1 MHGKEFRATFIV
13 RCTEWSSVLHDML
26 NPSEKNRYQKH
37 LLLPQIGEAGQLKLK
52 NAKVLVVGAGGLG
65 CPVLLYLSAA
75 GVGKI
80 GIMDADVVDMT
91 NLQRQVL
98 YKVEDIGNPKATTAA
113 NRLAQMNDIIDY
125 EAVKQNLKPENA
137 EVFIRNYDII
147 VDCTDNFTARYLIN
161 DYCVK
166 LQRPFVYG
174 AIHQFEGQVS
184 VFNFMDKTGILG
196 PTYRCL
202 FPEQPSELEIPNCAT
217 IGVLGILPGML
228 GMYQANEVI
237 KMITGIGTVLSG
249 QLLMVDLLEN
259 TSQKIK
265 VKRQKDAEEMIFPAG
280 EKDIQMTD
288 NQEINLEI
296 TVSELQ
302 KRIENQEDILL
313 LDVRNPLEYD
323 ICKLDNALLIP
334 MSNIPTNIKHI
345 PKDKPVIVYC
355 HHGMRSASVIDYLSQ
370 NHGFTN
376 LQNLIG
382 GINAWANEID
392 KTMAVY

>member
-1 MHGKEFRATFIV
+1 M
-13 RCTEWSSVLHDML
+13 LHFML
-26 NPSEKNRYQKH
+26 NISEKNRYQKH
-37 LLLPQIGEAGQLKLK
+37 LLLPQFGEEGQLKLK

-98 YKVEDIGNPKATTAA
+98 YKIEDIGSPKATSAA
-113 NRLAQMNDIIDY
+113 NRLSKLNDMVEY
-125 EAVKQNLKPENA
+125 EAVRQNLKPENA
-137 EVFIRNYDII
+137 ETFIKNYDII

-166 LQRPFVYG
+166 FQKPFVYG

-184 VFNFMDKTGILG
+184 VFNFLDKQGVLG

-217 IGVLGILPGML
+217 IGVLGVLPGML

-237 KMITGIGTVLSG
+237 KMITGIGTVLNG

-265 VKRQKDAEEMIFPAG
+265 VKRRKDAEQMIFPAG
-280 EKDIQMTD
+280 DKNVPTTD
-288 NQEINLEI
+288 NQEINSKI
-296 TVSELQ
+296 TVADLQ
-302 KRIENQEDILL
+302 KKIFNQEDFLL
-313 LDVRNPLEYD
+313 LDVRNPFEYD
-323 ICKLDNALLIP
+323 ICKLPNSLLIP

-345 PKDKPVIVYC
+345 PRDKPVVVYC
-355 HHGMRSASVIDYLSQ
+355 HHGMRSASVIEYLSQ

-376 LQNLIG
+376 LQNLTG

-392 KTMAVY
+392 KMMAVY

>member
-1 MHGKEFRATFIV
+1 
-13 RCTEWSSVLHDML
+13 ML

-37 LLLPQIGEAGQLKLK
+37 LLLPQIGEEGQRKLK

-113 NRLAQMNDIIDY
+113 NRLAQMNDMIEY
-125 EAVKQNLKPENA
+125 EAVRQNLKPENA
-137 EVFIRNYDII
+137 ESFIKNYDII

-166 LQRPFVYG
+166 LQKPFVYG

-184 VFNFMDKTGILG
+184 VFNFKDKNDVLG
-196 PTYRCL
+196 PTYRCI

-237 KMITGIGTVLSG
+237 KMITGIGKVLSG

-259 TSQKIK
+259 TSQKINI
-265 VKRQKDAEEMIFPAG
+265 KRRKDAEEMIFLKG
-280 EKDIQMTD
+280 EPKQKMEN
-288 NQEINLEI
+288 NQAFKPEI
-296 TVSELQ
+296 TVSELKQ
-302 KRIENQEDILL
+302 IIDNQEDIFL
-313 LDVRNPLEYD
+313 LDVRNPFEYD
-323 ICKLDNALLIP
+323 ICKLQNSLLIP

-345 PKDKPVIVYC
+345 PKDKPVVVYC

-376 LQNLIG
+376 LQNLRG

-392 KTMAVY
+392 DTMAVY

>member
-1 MHGKEFRATFIV
+1 
-13 RCTEWSSVLHDML
+13 ML
-26 NPSEKNRYQKH
+26 SPSEKNRYQKH
-37 LLLPQIGEAGQLKLK
+37 LLLPQVGLEGQLKLK

-75 GVGKI
+75 GVGRI
-80 GIMDADVVDMT
+80 GILDADVVDMT

-98 YKVEDIGNPKATTAA
+98 YKIEDIGSPKATTAA
-113 NRLAQMNDIIDY
+113 SHLAKMNDSIEY

-137 EVFIRNYDII
+137 ETFIKNYDII
-147 VDCTDNFTARYLIN
+147 VDCTDNFSARYLIN
-161 DYCVK
+161 DFCVK
-166 LQRPFVYG
+166 LSKPFVYG

-184 VFNFMDKTGILG
+184 VFNFRDSKGNLG

-202 FPEQPSELEIPNCAT
+202 FPDQPSDLEIPNCAA

-265 VKRQKDAEEMIFPAG
+265 AKRKINAEELTFPTG
-280 EKDIQMTD
+280 EK
-288 NQEINLEI
+288 
-296 TVSELQ
+296 LQ
-302 KRIENQEDILL
+302 QSTENQEFKQVITVQELHERIKKEEDIFL
-313 LDVRNPLEYD
+313 LDVRNMNEYET
-323 ICKLDNALLIP
+323 CRMEGAVLIP
-334 MSNIPTNIKHI
+334 MSNIPMNIKHI
-345 PKDKPVIVYC
+345 PKNKAVVVYC
-355 HHGMRSASVIDYLSQ
+355 HHGFRSASVIEYLSQ
-370 NHGFTN
+370 NHGYIN
-376 LQNLIG
+376 LQNLTG

-392 KTMAVY
+392 ETMAVY

>member
-1 MHGKEFRATFIV
+1 
-13 RCTEWSSVLHDML
+13 ML

-37 LLLPQIGEAGQLKLK
+37 LLLSQIGEEGQIKLK

-80 GIMDADVVDMT
+80 GILDADVVNMT

-98 YKVEDIGNPKATTAA
+98 YKMEDIGNPKATTAA
-113 NRLAQMNDIIDY
+113 NRLVKMNDMIEY
-125 EAVKQNLKPENA
+125 EAVKQNLKSENA
-137 EVFIRNYDII
+137 EVFIKNYDIV
-147 VDCTDNFTARYLIN
+147 VDCTDNFTTRYLIN

-166 LQRPFVYG
+166 LQKPFVYG

-184 VFNFMDKTGILG
+184 VFNFMDKQGILG

-202 FPEQPSELEIPNCAT
+202 FAEQPSELEIPNCAT
-217 IGVLGILPGML
+217 LGVLGVLPGML

-265 VKRQKDAEEMIFPAG
+265 VKRRKDAEQMIFSAG
-280 EKDIQMTD
+280 EKNIQMTD
-288 NQEINLEI
+288 NQEINLAI

-302 KRIENQEDILL
+302 KRMANQEDFLL
-313 LDVRNPLEYD
+313 LDVRNPFEYD
-323 ICKLDNALLIP
+323 ICKLPNALLIP

-345 PKDKPVIVYC
+345 PKDKSVVVYC
-355 HHGMRSASVIDYLSQ
+355 HHGMRSASVIEYLSQ

-392 KTMAVY
+392 ETMVIY

>member
-1 MHGKEFRATFIV
+1 ML
-13 RCTEWSSVLHDML
+13 SS
-26 NPSEKNRYQKH
+26 SEKNRYQKH
-37 LLLPQIGEAGQLKLK
+37 LLLPQIGLDGQLKLK

-80 GIMDADVVDMT
+80 GILDADSVDMS

-98 YKVEDIGNPKATTAA
+98 YKVEDIGSPKATTAA
-113 NRLAQMNDIIDY
+113 LHLAKMNDSIEF
-125 EAVKQNLKPENA
+125 EAFKQNLKPENA
-137 EVFIRNYDII
+137 ETFIKNYDII

-166 LQRPFVYG
+166 LDKPFVYG

-184 VFNFMDKTGILG
+184 VFNFKDSDGNLG

-202 FPEQPSELEIPNCAT
+202 FPEQPSDLEIPNCAT

-237 KMITGIGTVLSG
+237 KMITGIGIVLSG

-265 VKRQKDAEEMIFPAG
+265 VKRRKNAEELIFPADKKWVQST
-280 EKDIQMTD
+280 ES
-288 NQEINLEI
+288 QEFKQSI
-296 TVSELQ
+296 TVQQLHDRMR
-302 KRIENQEDILL
+302 KQEDIFI
-313 LDVRNPLEYD
+313 LDVRNLNEYETCR
-323 ICKLDNALLIP
+323 IEGSVLIP
-334 MSNIPTNIKHI
+334 MSNIPTNVKHI
-345 PKDKPVIVYC
+345 PKDKAVVVYC
-355 HHGMRSASVIDYLSQ
+355 HHGFRSASVIEYLTQ
-370 NHGFTN
+370 NHGFVN
-376 LQNLIG
+376 LQNLTG
-382 GINAWANEID
+382 GINTWANEID
-392 KTMAVY
+392 GTMEIY

>member
-1 MHGKEFRATFIV
+1 ML
-13 RCTEWSSVLHDML
+13 SS
-26 NPSEKNRYQKH
+26 SEKNRYQKH
-37 LLLPQIGEAGQLKLK
+37 LLLPQIGLEGQLQLK

-80 GIMDADVVDMT
+80 GILDADSVDMT

-98 YKVEDIGNPKATTAA
+98 YKVEDIGSPKATTAA
-113 NRLAQMNDIIDY
+113 LHLAKMNDTIEY
-125 EAVKQNLKPENA
+125 EAIKQNLRPENA
-137 EVFIRNYDII
+137 ETFIKNYDII

-166 LQRPFVYG
+166 LNKPFVYG

-184 VFNFMDKTGILG
+184 VFNFKDSDGNLG

-202 FPEQPSELEIPNCAT
+202 FPEQPSDLEIPNCAT

-249 QLLMVDLLEN
+249 QLLMIDLLEN
-259 TSQKIK
+259 SSQKIK
-265 VKRQKDAEEMIFPAG
+265 VKRRKNAEELIFPAG
-280 EKDIQMTD
+280 EKQTQTTD
-288 NQEINLEI
+288 NQEFKQSI
-296 TVSELQ
+296 TVQELHEKIQ
-302 KRIENQEDILL
+302 HQEDVFI
-313 LDVRNPLEYD
+313 LDVRNLNEYETCR
-323 ICKLDNALLIP
+323 IEGSVLIP
-334 MSNIPTNIKHI
+334 MSNIPTNVKHI
-345 PKDKPVIVYC
+345 PKDKTVVVYC
-355 HHGMRSASVIDYLSQ
+355 HHGFRSASVIEYLSQ
-370 NHGFTN
+370 NHGFMN
-376 LQNLIG
+376 LQNLTG

-392 KTMAVY
+392 ETMAVY

>member
-1 MHGKEFRATFIV
+1 ML
-13 RCTEWSSVLHDML
+13 SS
-26 NPSEKNRYQKH
+26 SEKNRYQKH
-37 LLLPQIGEAGQLKLK
+37 LLLPQIGLEGQLKLK

-80 GIMDADVVDMT
+80 GILDADSVDMT

-98 YKVEDIGNPKATTAA
+98 YKIEDIGSPKATTAA
-113 NRLAQMNDIIDY
+113 SHLAKMNDSIEY
-125 EAVKQNLKPENA
+125 EAFKQNLKSENA
-137 EVFIRNYDII
+137 ETFIKNYDII
-147 VDCTDNFTARYLIN
+147 VDCTDNFTARYLLN

-166 LQRPFVYG
+166 LNKPFVYG

-184 VFNFMDKTGILG
+184 VFNFKNLAGILG

-202 FPEQPSELEIPNCAT
+202 FPEQPSDLEIPNCAE

-259 TSQKIK
+259 TTQKIK
-265 VKRQKDAEEMIFPAG
+265 VNRRKNAEELIFPSG
-280 EKDIQMTD
+280 EKLSQSTD
-288 NQEINLEI
+288 SQEFKQSI
-296 TVSELQ
+296 TVQELHE
-302 KRIENQEDILL
+302 KIKSQEDIFM
-313 LDVRNPLEYD
+313 LDVRNLNEYETCR
-323 ICKLDNALLIP
+323 IEGSVLIP

-345 PKDKPVIVYC
+345 PKDKAVIVFC
-355 HHGMRSASVIDYLSQ
+355 HHGFRSASVIDYLTQ
-370 NHGFTN
+370 NHGFMN
-376 LQNLIG
+376 LQNLTG

-392 KTMAVY
+392 ETMTIY

>member
-1 MHGKEFRATFIV
+1 
-13 RCTEWSSVLHDML
+13 ML
-26 NPSEKNRYQKH
+26 NLSEKNRYQKH
-37 LLLPQIGEAGQLKLK
+37 LLLPQIGEEGQLKLK

-91 NLQRQVL
+91 NLQRQIL
-98 YKVEDIGNPKATTAA
+98 YKVEDIGSPKATTAA
-113 NRLAQMNDIIDY
+113 IRLSKMNDMIEY

-137 EVFIRNYDII
+137 RIFIKNYDIV

-166 LQRPFVYG
+166 LQKPFVYG

-184 VFNFMDKTGILG
+184 VFNFLDKNNTLG

-228 GMYQANEVI
+228 GMYQTNEVI

-265 VKRQKDAEEMIFPAG
+265 VKRRKDAEQMIFPAG
-280 EKDIQMTD
+280 EKNMQIIDSQV
-288 NQEINLEI
+288 INPEI

-302 KRIENQEDILL
+302 KRIANQEDILL
-313 LDVRNPLEYD
+313 LDVRNPFEYD
-323 ICKLDNALLIP
+323 ICKLTNSLLIP

-345 PKDKPVIVYC
+345 PKDKPVVVYC
-355 HHGMRSASVIDYLSQ
+355 HHGMRSASVIEYLSQ

-376 LQNLIG
+376 LHNLSG

-392 KTMAVY
+392 DTMAVY

>member
-1 MHGKEFRATFIV
+1 MLML
-13 RCTEWSSVLHDML
+13 SS
-26 NPSEKNRYQKH
+26 SERNRYQKH
-37 LLLPQIGEAGQLKLK
+37 LLLPQIGLEGQLKLK

-80 GIMDADVVDMT
+80 GILDADSVDMS

-98 YKVEDIGNPKATTAA
+98 YRVEDIGNPKATTAVFH
-113 NRLAQMNDIIDY
+113 LTKMNDSIEY
-125 EAVKQNLKPENA
+125 EGFKQNLKPENA
-137 EVFIRNYDII
+137 ETFIKNYDII

-166 LQRPFVYG
+166 LNKPFVYG

-184 VFNFMDKTGILG
+184 VFNFKDSDGNLG

-202 FPEQPSELEIPNCAT
+202 FPEQPSDLEIPNCAT

-249 QLLMVDLLEN
+249 QLLMMDLLEN

-265 VKRQKDAEEMIFPAG
+265 VKRRKDAEELIFSAG
-280 EKDIQMTD
+280 EKKMQTID
-288 NQEINLEI
+288 NQEFKYAI
-296 TVSELQ
+296 TVQELHE
-302 KRIENQEDILL
+302 RINKQEDVFL
-313 LDVRNPLEYD
+313 LDVRNLNEYETCR
-323 ICKLDNALLIP
+323 IEGAVLIP
-334 MSNIPTNIKHI
+334 MSNIPTNVKHI
-345 PKDKPVIVYC
+345 PKDKAVVIYC
-355 HHGMRSASVIDYLSQ
+355 HHGFRSASVIEYLSQ

-376 LQNLIG
+376 LQNLTG

-392 KTMAVY
+392 ETMTIY

>member
-1 MHGKEFRATFIV
+1 MKYTAKDCRATY
-13 RCTEWSSVLHDML
+13 ML

-37 LLLPQIGEAGQLKLK
+37 LLLPQIGEEGQLKLK

-98 YKVEDIGNPKATTAA
+98 YKVEDIGSPKAATAA
-113 NRLAQMNDIIDY
+113 NRLVKMNDVIEY

-137 EVFIRNYDII
+137 EVFIKNYDII

-166 LQRPFVYG
+166 LQKPFVYG

-184 VFNFMDKTGILG
+184 VFNFLDKQDILG

-217 IGVLGILPGML
+217 IGVLGVLPGML

-265 VKRQKDAEEMIFPAG
+265 VKRRKNAEQIIFPVG
-280 EKDIQMTD
+280 EKNIQMSD
-288 NQEINLEI
+288 NQEINSEI
-296 TVSELQ
+296 TVAELQ
-302 KRIENQEDILL
+302 KRIANQEDFLL
-313 LDVRNPLEYD
+313 LDVRNPFEYD
-323 ICKLDNALLIP
+323 ICKLPNALLIP

-345 PKDKPVIVYC
+345 PKDKTVVVYC
-355 HHGMRSASVIDYLSQ
+355 HHGMRSANVIDYLAQ

-376 LQNLIG
+376 LQNLRG

-392 KTMAVY
+392 ETMAVY

>member
-1 MHGKEFRATFIV
+1 MTML
-13 RCTEWSSVLHDML
+13 SS
-26 NPSEKNRYQKH
+26 SEKNRYQKH
-37 LLLPQIGEAGQLKLK
+37 LLLPQIGLEGQLKLK
-52 NAKVLVVGAGGLG
+52 QAKVLVVGAGGLG

-80 GIMDADVVDMT
+80 GILDADSVDMT

-98 YKVEDIGNPKATTAA
+98 YKIEDIGNPKATTAA
-113 NRLAQMNDIIDY
+113 LHLAKLNDVIEY
-125 EAVKQNLKPENA
+125 EAVKQNLTAENA
-137 EVFIRNYDII
+137 EIFIKDYDII
-147 VDCTDNFTARYLIN
+147 IDCTDNFTARYLIN

-166 LQRPFVYG
+166 LKKPFVYG

-184 VFNFMDKTGILG
+184 VFNFKDIHGNLG

-237 KMITGIGTVLSG
+237 KMITGIGTVLTG

-259 TSQKIK
+259 TTQKIK
-265 VKRQKDAEEMIFPAG
+265 VNRRKNAEEMIFPLG
-280 EKDIQMTD
+280 EKKTQTTN
-288 NQEINLEI
+288 NQELKKSM
-296 TVSELQ
+296 TVQELHERI
-302 KRIENQEDILL
+302 KRQENIFM
-313 LDVRNPLEYD
+313 LDVRNLNEYETCR
-323 ICKLDNALLIP
+323 IENSVLIP
-334 MSNIPTNIKHI
+334 MSSIPTNIKHI
-345 PKDKPVIVYC
+345 PKDKTVVVYC
-355 HHGMRSASVIDYLSQ
+355 HHGFRSASVIDYLSQ

-376 LQNLIG
+376 LQNLEG

-392 KTMAVY
+392 ETMAVY

>member
-1 MHGKEFRATFIV
+1 ML
-13 RCTEWSSVLHDML
+13 SS
-26 NPSEKNRYQKH
+26 SEKNRYQKH
-37 LLLPQIGEAGQLKLK
+37 LLLPQIGLEGQLKLK

-80 GIMDADVVDMT
+80 GILDADSVDMT

-98 YKVEDIGNPKATTAA
+98 YKTEDIGSPKASTAA
-113 NRLAQMNDIIDY
+113 SHLAKMNDTIEY
-125 EAVKQNLKPENA
+125 EAVKQNIRPENA
-137 EVFIRNYDII
+137 ETFIKNYDII

-166 LQRPFVYG
+166 LNKPFVYG

-184 VFNFMDKTGILG
+184 VFNYKDNNGNLG

-202 FPEQPSELEIPNCAT
+202 FPEQPSDLEIPNCAA
-217 IGVLGILPGML
+217 IGVLGVLPGIL

-237 KMITGIGTVLSG
+237 KMITGIGTTLSG
-249 QLLMVDLLEN
+249 QLLMIDLLEN

-265 VKRQKDAEEMIFPAG
+265 VKRRKNAEELIFPAG
-280 EKDIQMTD
+280 EKKPQSID
-288 NQEINLEI
+288 NQYSKQAI
-296 TVSELQ
+296 TVQELSE
-302 KRIENQEDILL
+302 RIKKAEDIFI
-313 LDVRNPLEYD
+313 LDVRNLNEYETCR
-323 ICKLDNALLIP
+323 IEGSVLIP

-345 PKDKPVIVYC
+345 PKDKTVVVYC
-355 HHGMRSASVIDYLSQ
+355 HHGFRSASVIEYLSQ
-370 NHGFTN
+370 NHGFIN
-376 LQNLIG
+376 LQNLTG

-392 KTMAVY
+392 ETMAIY

>member
-1 MHGKEFRATFIV
+1 
-13 RCTEWSSVLHDML
+13 ML
-26 NPSEKNRYQKH
+26 TSSEKNRYQKH
-37 LLLPQIGEAGQLKLK
+37 LLLPQIGLEGQLKLK

-80 GIMDADVVDMT
+80 GILDADSVDMS

-98 YKVEDIGNPKATTAA
+98 YRVEDIGSPKATTAA
-113 NRLAQMNDIIDY
+113 SHLAKMNDSIDY
-125 EAVKQNLKPENA
+125 EAVKQNLRPENA
-137 EVFIRNYDII
+137 ETFIRNYDIV

-166 LQRPFVYG
+166 LNKPFVYG

-184 VFNFMDKTGILG
+184 VFNFKDSDGNLG

-202 FPEQPSELEIPNCAT
+202 FPEQPSDLEIPNCAT

-249 QLLMVDLLEN
+249 QLLIVDLLEN

-265 VKRQKDAEEMIFPAG
+265 VKRRKNAEELIFPGG
-280 EKDIQMTD
+280 EKKSQLID
-288 NQEINLEI
+288 NQEFKQTI
-296 TVSELQ
+296 TVQELHERIQ
-302 KRIENQEDILL
+302 KQEDIFI
-313 LDVRNPLEYD
+313 LDVRNLNEYETCR
-323 ICKLDNALLIP
+323 IEGSVLIP
-334 MSNIPTNIKHI
+334 MSNIPTNVKHI
-345 PKDKPVIVYC
+345 PKDKTVVVYC
-355 HHGMRSASVIDYLSQ
+355 HHGFRSASVIEYLSQ
-370 NHGFTN
+370 NHGFLN
-376 LQNLIG
+376 LQNLTG

-392 KTMAVY
+392 ETMAVY

>member
-1 MHGKEFRATFIV
+1 ML
-13 RCTEWSSVLHDML
+13 SS
-26 NPSEKNRYQKH
+26 SEKNRYQKH
-37 LLLPQIGEAGQLKLK
+37 LLLPQIGLEGQLKLK

-80 GIMDADVVDMT
+80 GILDADSVDMS

-98 YKVEDIGNPKATTAA
+98 YRVEDIGSPKATTAA
-113 NRLAQMNDIIDY
+113 SHLAKMNDTIEY
-125 EAVKQNLKPENA
+125 EAIKQNLRPENA
-137 EVFIRNYDII
+137 EVFIKRYDII

-166 LQRPFVYG
+166 LNKPFVYG

-184 VFNFMDKTGILG
+184 VFNFRDSEDNLG

-202 FPEQPSELEIPNCAT
+202 FPEQPSDLEIPNCAT

-237 KMITGIGTVLSG
+237 KMITGVGTVLSG
-249 QLLMVDLLEN
+249 QLLLVDLLEN

-265 VKRQKDAEEMIFPAG
+265 FKRQKNAEKMIFPVG
-280 EKDIQMTD
+280 EKESQIYD
-288 NQEINLEI
+288 NQEFKKSI
-296 TVSELQ
+296 TVQELYE
-302 KRIENQEDILL
+302 RITKEEDIFI
-313 LDVRNPLEYD
+313 LDVRNLNEYETCR
-323 ICKLDNALLIP
+323 IEGSLLIP

-345 PKDKPVIVYC
+345 PKDKVVVVYC
-355 HHGMRSASVIDYLSQ
+355 HHGFRSASVIEYLTQ
-370 NHGFTN
+370 NHGFMN
-376 LQNLIG
+376 LQNLTG

-392 KTMAVY
+392 ETMAVY

>member
-1 MHGKEFRATFIV
+1 ML
-13 RCTEWSSVLHDML
+13 SS
-26 NPSEKNRYQKH
+26 SEKNRYQKH
-37 LLLPQIGEAGQLKLK
+37 LLLPQIGLEGQLKLK

-80 GIMDADVVDMT
+80 GILDADSVDMT

-98 YKVEDIGNPKATTAA
+98 YKVEDINNPKATTAA
-113 NRLAQMNDIIDY
+113 LHLSKMNDVIEY
-125 EAVKQNLKPENA
+125 EAIKQNLKPENA
-137 EVFIRNYDII
+137 ETFIKNYDIV

-166 LQRPFVYG
+166 LNKPFVYG
-174 AIHQFEGQVS
+174 AIHQFEGQIS
-184 VFNFMDKTGILG
+184 VFNFKDIDGNLG

-202 FPEQPSELEIPNCAT
+202 FPEQPSDLEIPNCAT

-265 VKRQKDAEEMIFPAG
+265 VKRRKNAEELIFPAG
-280 EKDIQMTD
+280 EKKIQVTG
-288 NQEINLEI
+288 NEAFKQ
-296 TVSELQ
+296 TVSVQELHTMIQ
-302 KRIENQEDILL
+302 KQEDFFI
-313 LDVRNPLEYD
+313 LDVRNLNEYETCR
-323 ICKLDNALLIP
+323 IEGAMLIP
-334 MSNIPTNIKHI
+334 MSNIPTNVKHI
-345 PKDKPVIVYC
+345 PKDKTVVVYC
-355 HHGMRSASVIDYLSQ
+355 HHGFRSASVIEYLSQ

-376 LQNLIG
+376 LQNLTG

-392 KTMAVY
+392 ETMAIY

>member
-1 MHGKEFRATFIV
+1 ML
-13 RCTEWSSVLHDML
+13 SS
-26 NPSEKNRYQKH
+26 SEKNRYQKH
-37 LLLPQIGEAGQLKLK
+37 LLLPQIGLEGQLKLK

-80 GIMDADVVDMT
+80 GILDADSVDMS

-98 YKVEDIGNPKATTAA
+98 YKVEDIGSPKATTAA
-113 NRLAQMNDIIDY
+113 LHLARMNDSIEY
-125 EAVKQNLKPENA
+125 EAVKQNLRPENA
-137 EVFIRNYDII
+137 ETFIKNYDII

-161 DYCVK
+161 DYCIK
-166 LQRPFVYG
+166 LNKPFVYG

-184 VFNFMDKTGILG
+184 VFNFKDSESNLG

-202 FPEQPSELEIPNCAT
+202 FPEQPSDLEIPNCAT

-265 VKRQKDAEEMIFPAG
+265 VKRRKNAEELIFPLG
-280 EKDIQMTD
+280 EKSIQSTD
-288 NQEINLEI
+288 NQKVKQTI
-296 TVSELQ
+296 TVQELHE
-302 KRIENQEDILL
+302 RITQQEDIFI
-313 LDVRNPLEYD
+313 LDVRNLNEYET
-323 ICKLDNALLIP
+323 CKIENSILIP
-334 MSNIPTNIKHI
+334 MSNIPTNVKHI
-345 PKDKPVIVYC
+345 PKDKTVVVYC
-355 HHGMRSASVIDYLSQ
+355 HHGFRSASVIEYLTQ

-376 LQNLIG
+376 LQNLTG

-392 KTMAVY
+392 ETMAVY

>member
-1 MHGKEFRATFIV
+1 ML
-13 RCTEWSSVLHDML
+13 SS
-26 NPSEKNRYQKH
+26 SEKNRYQKH
-37 LLLPQIGEAGQLKLK
+37 LLLPQIGLEGQLKLK

-80 GIMDADVVDMT
+80 GILDADSVDMS

-98 YKVEDIGNPKATTAA
+98 YKVEDIGSPKATTAA
-113 NRLAQMNDIIDY
+113 SHLAKMNDSIEY
-125 EAVKQNLKPENA
+125 EAFKQNLRAENA
-137 EVFIRNYDII
+137 ETFIKNYDIVI
-147 VDCTDNFTARYLIN
+147 DCTDNFTARYLIN

-166 LQRPFVYG
+166 LNKPFVYG

-184 VFNFMDKTGILG
+184 VFNFKDSDGNLG

-202 FPEQPSELEIPNCAT
+202 FPEQPSDLEIPNCAT

-259 TSQKIK
+259 TTQKIK
-265 VKRQKDAEEMIFPAG
+265 VKRRKNAEELILPSG
-280 EKDIQMTD
+280 EKQPQLTD
-288 NQEINLEI
+288 NQEFKQSI
-296 TVSELQ
+296 TVKELHE
-302 KRIENQEDILL
+302 RIKKQEDIFI
-313 LDVRNPLEYD
+313 LDVRNLNEYETCR
-323 ICKLDNALLIP
+323 IEGSVLIP
-334 MSNIPTNIKHI
+334 MSNIPMNIKHI
-345 PKDKPVIVYC
+345 PKDKAVVVYC
-355 HHGMRSASVIDYLSQ
+355 HHGFRSASVIEYLSQ
-370 NHGFTN
+370 NHGFMN
-376 LQNLIG
+376 LQNLMG

-392 KTMAVY
+392 ETMAVY